1 MHMGS
6 ILCVN
11 IPNLRD
17 ITDRLIVV
25 NLENPLNIFS
35 KITIQLIMIKENVN
49 V

>member
-1 MHMGS
+1 MGS

-25 NLENPLNIFS
+25 NLENPLNIF
-35 KITIQLIMIKENVN
+35 TIQLIMIKENVN